1 MKYIDEFRDKELVSK
16 LVEEIHQFSQR
27 PYKFMEVCGGHT
39 MAIHKYGI
47 PSLLPDN
54 IELLSG
60 PGCPVCVT
68 AKSFIDQAIAYSQM
82 DNVIVTSYGD
92 LLSVPGSYS
101 SLEKEKA
108 EGRAV
113 QTVYSLLEALKIA
126 KNNPGKQV
134 VFLGIGFETT
144 APASAVGI
152 MEAKKQNIPNFMVLS
167 AHKVMPPAMDA
178 IIEEGVKL
186 DGYLCPGHVSTITG
200 KSIYEHIPEKYG
212 LACVIAGFEPTDIL
226 QSVLMLLKQVH
237 HKQPKVEIQYKR
249 AVKAEG
255 NKKAKVFMDKVFLK
269 RDDFWR
275 GLGKI
280 KNSGLGI
287 REEYAD
293 FDAEYKMPVEVS
305 TVKDDKGCICGEVLK
320 GIKKPLDCRLFGT
333 TCNPVNPVGACMVSS
348 EGACQAFYKY
358 KRNEVKG

>member
-1 MKYIDEFRDKELVSK
+1 MKYTDEFRDKELVRK
-16 LVEEIHQFSQR
+16 LIGEIRQFYDS

-68 AKSFIDQAIAYSQM
+68 AKNYIDRAVVYSRM
-82 DNVIVTSYGD
+82 KDVILTSYGD
-92 LLSVPGSYS
+92 LLRVPGSFS

-108 EGRAV
+108 EGMDIR
-113 QTVYSLLEALKIA
+113 TVYSLLESLKIA
-126 KNNPGKQV
+126 KNNQDKQV
-134 VFLGIGFETT
+134 IFLGIGFETT

-152 MEAKKQNIPNFMVLS
+152 MEAKKQKISNFQVLS
-167 AHKVMPPAMDA
+167 AHKIMPPAMDA
-178 IIEEGVKL
+178 IVEEGVDL

-200 KSIYEHIPEKYG
+200 KSIYEHIPERYG
-212 LACVIAGFEPTDIL
+212 LACTIAGFEPTDIL
-226 QSVLMLLKQVH
+226 QSILMLLKQVYE
-237 HKQPKVEIQYKR
+237 QRPGVEIQYKR
-249 AVKAEG
+249 AVREEG
-255 NKKAKVFMDKVFLK
+255 NTKAKDFMEKVFLN

-275 GLGKI
+275 GLGMI

-287 REEYAD
+287 REEYKD
-293 FDAEYKMPVEVS
+293 FDAEYKMPVKVS
-305 TVKDDKGCICGEVLK
+305 TVNDDKGCICGEILK
-320 GIKKPLDCRLFGT
+320 GLKKPLDCRLFGT
-333 TCNPVNPVGACMVSS
+333 TCTPANPVGACMVSS

-358 KRNEVKG
+358 KRNEVKS

>member
-1 MKYIDEFRDKELVSK
+1 MKYIDEFRDKELVRK
-16 LVEEIHQFSQR
+16 LVGEIRQFSNR

-39 MAIHKYGI
+39 MAIQKYGI
-47 PSLLPDN
+47 PSLLPGN

-68 AKSFIDQAIAYSQM
+68 DKGFIDRAIAYSRM
-82 DNVIVTSYGD
+82 NDVIVTSYGD
-92 LLSVPGSYS
+92 LLRVPGSYS

-108 EGRAV
+108 EGRDIR
-113 QTVYSLLEALKIA
+113 TVYSLLEALKIA
-126 KNNPGKQV
+126 KNNQNKQV

-152 MEAKKQNIPNFMVLS
+152 MEAQKQNVPNFQVLS

-178 IIEEGVKL
+178 IIEEGVEL

-200 KSIYEHIPEKYG
+200 KSIYEHIPERYG

-226 QSVLMLLKQVH
+226 QSVLMLLRQVH
-237 HKQPKVEIQYKR
+237 DQRPKVEIQYKR
-249 AVKAEG
+249 AVKEEG
-255 NKKAKVFMDKVFLK
+255 NKKAKAFMDKVFLK

-293 FDAEYKMPVEVS
+293 FDAEYKMPIEVS
-305 TVKDDKGCICGEVLK
+305 TVKDDKACICGEILK
-320 GIKKPLDCRLFGT
+320 GVKKPLDCGLFGT

-358 KRNEVKG
+358 KRNKINE